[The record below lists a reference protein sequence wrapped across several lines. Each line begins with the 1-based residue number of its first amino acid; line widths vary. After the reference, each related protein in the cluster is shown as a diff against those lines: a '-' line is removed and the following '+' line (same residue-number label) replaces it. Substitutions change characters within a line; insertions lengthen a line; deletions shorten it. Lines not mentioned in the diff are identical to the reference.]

1 MDHLCSNWCHSLT
14 GLSKAARVG
23 HLKAIMS
30 MAFFQMCGATSDDII
45 YITLPLYH
53 MSASL
58 LGIGGCIHLGKNSC
72 TVVNVEFKLRL
83 WSTLPRG
90 TRFTPIVHH
99 TESRSTSTDCHAIV
113 IDNWYVIHI
122 FLRIS

>member
-1 MDHLCSNWCHSLT
+1 MQPCMCHSLP

-23 HLKAIMS
+23 HLKAIVS

-58 LGIGGCIHLGKNSC
+58 LGIGGCIHLGKNNLMIQGLSLYPQC
-72 TVVNVEFKLRL
+72 SPDTLRRVPPPP
-83 WSTLPRG
+83 TDRKQAG
-90 TRFTPIVHH
+90 QAKQKDHH
-99 TESRSTSTDCHAIV
+99 KMFIENCNEMNI
-113 IDNWYVIHI
+113 
-122 FLRIS
+122 